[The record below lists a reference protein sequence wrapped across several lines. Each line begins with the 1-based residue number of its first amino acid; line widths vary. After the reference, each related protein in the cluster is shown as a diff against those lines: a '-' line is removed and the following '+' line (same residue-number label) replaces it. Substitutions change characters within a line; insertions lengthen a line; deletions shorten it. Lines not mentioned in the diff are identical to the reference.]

1 MIPVLSFRYNY
12 IKLIASISNMLI
24 INFPS
29 SPSSFNT
36 DHLRVYA
43 NNLVK
48 KYYFK
53 RTQPFD
59 NFQFVDLQS
68 ISADKYM
75 VNLKIKLNFL
85 LVMLHVE

>member
-1 MIPVLSFRYNY
+1 
-12 IKLIASISNMLI
+12 MLI

-59 NFQFVDLQS
+59 NFQSVDLQS
-68 ISADKYM
+68 ISAE
-75 VNLKIKLNFL
+75 N
-85 LVMLHVE
+85 